1 MIRQE
6 TAKIEKSITH
16 TKRSLQYDNN
26 KKFENLF
33 AMLQANGTS
42 ATQMKVLEEIKASL
56 GIEMPIKN
64 DEAFMEFDS
73 SLETDAEK
81 RRAMVNMS
89 VIVPLLRIVTYMRLI
104 CLKVTYMRIIN
115 KSQIKNLLIVY

>member
-1 MIRQE
+1 
-6 TAKIEKSITH
+6 
-16 TKRSLQYDNN
+16 
-26 KKFENLF
+26 
-33 AMLQANGTS
+33 MLQANGTS